1 MKTLKQ
7 LIESKNKKLASVA
20 PEQSVLRALEIMA
33 EHDVG
38 ALLVLDGKRLA
49 GVFSERDYAR
59 KVILQGKASKST
71 KVSEIMSGKV
81 VYVTLNRTIE
91 ECMAIMTEKHF
102 RHLPVLDDDHNVVGI
117 VSIGDMIK
125 EMISQQK
132 FIIDQL
138 ENDLTGGSG
147 GHGGDCCGFRA
158 RMNEAGRRSV
168 VEARLQE
175 ARGVVQVAVDLAA
188 VQRRNEFPPVKIR
201 LGQTKTIESP
211 GLASLFT
218 QDEGADL

>member
-7 LIESKNKKLASVA
+7 LIESKDKKLAAVA

-33 EHDVG
+33 ENDVG

-71 KVSEIMSGKV
+71 KVSEIMTGKV

-91 ECMAIMTEKHF
+91 ECMAIMTEKHC

-138 ENDLTGGSG
+138 ENYITG
-147 GHGGDCCGFRA
+147 
-158 RMNEAGRRSV
+158 
-168 VEARLQE
+168 
-175 ARGVVQVAVDLAA
+175 
-188 VQRRNEFPPVKIR
+188 
-201 LGQTKTIESP
+201 
-211 GLASLFT
+211 
-218 QDEGADL
+218 